1 MDQGICL
8 GMDMALFEAKTITVE
23 LLRFL
28 RFEMVE
34 GQKVSYGDKITLE
47 TWHDVRYIGTGR
59 GPA

>member
-1 MDQGICL
+1 
-8 GMDMALFEAKTITVE
+8 MDMALFEAKTITVE